1 MEPRTIVRMASDHS
15 EGTLASQH
23 HQIPKAHSG
32 FSRDGLRSIVL
43 GVSGS

>member
-1 MEPRTIVRMASDHS
+1 MEPRTIVGMASGHS

-23 HQIPKAHSG
+23 HQIPTAHSS
-32 FSRDGLRSIVL
+32 FSRNGLRSTEL